1 MLLLLQ
7 VLKIYEVYH
16 FEAFAQYDGHDPDTG
31 LFTGFINCFLKLKT
45 EASGW
50 PGNVKTQEEKD
61 AFIMEYREKEGIE
74 LDPAK
79 MEKNPAARQLAKLML
94 NSFWG

>member
-1 MLLLLQ
+1 MLE
-7 VLKIYEVYH
+7 VFEVYH
-16 FEAFAQYDGHDPDTG
+16 FDTFSQYDGHDPDTG
-31 LFTGFINCFLKLKT
+31 LFTGFINSFLKLKT

-50 PGNVKTQEEKD
+50 PSDAKSEEEKD
-61 AFIMEYREKEGIE
+61 KFLQDYLEREGIQLE
-74 LDPAK
+74 RSK